1 MKCCNKSSPYYNFF
15 RWRGCSLSQVTMGG
29 LYHQSCK
36 NRCLNGF
43 LFLHADNNI
52 YNHDSNVSI
61 YILEGMLFSWLEHT
75 CKSVIPGRSCN
86 IAECDY
92 TFYSFFQA
100 CPCGIEIYPF
110 GFQRHL
116 LCIFV
121 AGTQENRRTRNNAGE
136 TNSNRPN
143 TLFWMLVLFTL
154 QHYFYIHST
163 WLKWN

>member
-1 MKCCNKSSPYYNFF
+1 MGICIQRNGIYNSSKHFILGPSGFCRAEFMKCCNKSSPYYNFF
-15 RWRGCSLSQVTMGG
+15 RRRGCSLSQVTMGG

-52 YNHDSNVSI
+52 YHYDFNVSI
-61 YILEGMLFSWLEHT
+61 NRIIINTTNTRRAAFSWLEHT

-86 IAECDY
+86 IAECNY

-110 GFQRHL
+110 GF
-116 LCIFV
+116 
-121 AGTQENRRTRNNAGE
+121 
-136 TNSNRPN
+136 
-143 TLFWMLVLFTL
+143 
-154 QHYFYIHST
+154 
-163 WLKWN
+163 